1 MQSFLQILKMMGLDL
16 KIQVFT
22 GLKVCC
28 HLTRMLMYLTSK
40 ERINR
45 RALMCFPLTRMTL
58 CLKENVLNMP
68 RKLHAKLIIQ
78 LIMTTGGLPSITEV
92 PQFEEEEL
100 ESFFQKMKAPKHTP
114 EEDTPQKNRSL
125 DDFIVDDDD
134 VSSSDNDADFYIT
147 TSSVFTTPHRKVDPI
162 LLDDSEDD
170 IFKSD
175 IRPIKRRTKEKPQRT
190 PVSSKKRPEGMDEK
204 GESGGQKYS
213 FLRSLSSDTPEELGD
228 REALRYSRNFKKMK
242 EDLTL
247 RLFKIYNDTVFDN
260 QLPGDLQIL
269 WNNRLLKTAGYCV
282 YKKNSKVHDS
292 KSVRIELSTKV
303 CDSAERV
310 RDTLI
315 HELCHAAVWLL
326 HGKND
331 GHGPYWRIWAKK
343 ANLTHPEIPVI
354 ARCHSYSIT
363 TKYTYQC
370 KKCGYSIGRHS
381 KSLDT
386 SRKVCGFCHGE
397 FALIDNRQLSRGSGS
412 TPATP
417 RTPNKFAMYV
427 KENYGSMKEQEKD
440 LKHGDIMKRLGK
452 QFAEKNKISS

>member
-1 MQSFLQILKMMGLDL
+1 MISSDSDNDLPERTSAGVPSMEDVLSSDSDEDLQRVTGANQQGNTGVLSSDSDDFLSDIPYQNRK
-16 KIQVFT
+16 K
-22 GLKVCC
+22 
-28 HLTRMLMYLTSK
+28 TSVK
-40 ERINR
+40 
-45 RALMCFPLTRMTL
+45 
-58 CLKENVLNMP
+58 KD
-68 RKLHAKLIIQ
+68 RKTSTDHWRTPKHYRSDSS
-78 LIMTTGGLPSITEV
+78 TD
-92 PQFEEEEL
+92 EEEL
-100 ESFFQKMKAPKHTP
+100 ESFFQKIKSQKTIPQEETPPKN
-114 EEDTPQKNRSL
+114 KSL
-125 DDFIVDDDD
+125 DNFIVDDDD
-134 VSSSDNDADFYIT
+134 MSSSENEADFYIT
-147 TSSVFTTPHRKVDPI
+147 TNTVFTTPHRKMEPI
-162 LLDDSEDD
+162 VLDDSEDD

-175 IRPIKRRTKEKPQRT
+175 IKPIKRKTKEKSQKTPASNRKRT
-190 PVSSKKRPEGMDEK
+190 ERWEEEK
-204 GESGGQKYS
+204 EDRGREKYS
-213 FLRSLSSDTPEELGD
+213 FLKSLSSDTLDDHAD
-228 REALRYSRNFKKMK
+228 REALRFSKNFKKMK
-242 EDLTL
+242 EDLTKK
-247 RLFKIYNDTVFDN
+247 LFKIYNDTVFDN
-260 QLPGDLQIL
+260 QLPEDLQIL

-282 YKKNSKVHDS
+282 YRKNAKVHDS
-292 KSVRIELSTKV
+292 KTVRIELSTKV

-354 ARCHSYSIT
+354 ARCHSYSIS

-370 KKCGYSIGRHS
+370 SKCGYSIGRHS

-397 FALIDNRQLSRGSGS
+397 FVLLNNQKMSRGSAS

-427 KENYGSMKEQEKD
+427 KENYSTVKEKEKD
-440 LKHGDIMKRLGK
+440 LKHGDIMKLLGK